1 MIAGKASSIARLI
14 ALATIMHRDQAPEG
28 AAHWCSRLL
37 GHSRSRRALLSLLQT
52 KPARMIAR
60 GIERLLL
67 RGIVDHWMRR
77 KREIDALARVA
88 ATDGFSQL
96 LVLGGGL
103 DTLAW
108 RKAEAESFA
117 RIVSADHPATLAVI
131 RRAVARPPRM
141 TLAPL
146 DLRDGIA
153 REVIDAL
160 DPAADVLVVIEG
172 VLMYLP
178 EHSVERV
185 LRQIACLPNSRV
197 RLVASWMVKRTSAHI
212 GFGGQSSIVGRWL
225 TRCGEPMEWA
235 ATPEGLDRL
244 FAKCGFASAQ
254 QIRLNTPQGDDS
266 SGAGIGLPDERL
278 VLAER

>member
-1 MIAGKASSIARLI
+1 
-14 ALATIMHRDQAPEG
+14 
-28 AAHWCSRLL
+28 
-37 GHSRSRRALLSLLQT
+37 
-52 KPARMIAR
+52 MIAR

-77 KREIDALARVA
+77 KREIDALARM
-88 ATDGFSQL
+88 ATAEGFGQL

-108 RKAEAESFA
+108 RNAEAESFA
-117 RIVSADHPATLAVI
+117 RIVIADHPATLA
-131 RRAVARPPRM
+131 AVRQAAAPLPRM
-141 TLAPL
+141 ALAPL
-146 DLRDGIA
+146 DLRDGIT

-185 LRQIACLPNSRV
+185 LRDIACLPNPRV
-197 RLVASWMVKRTSAHI
+197 RLVASWMVKRPGAHI
-212 GFGGQSSIVGRWL
+212 GFGGQSPVVGRWL

-235 ATPEGLDRL
+235 AIPEDLDRL

-254 QIRLNTPQGDDS
+254 QIRLDTPQGDDS

-278 VLAER
+278 VVAER